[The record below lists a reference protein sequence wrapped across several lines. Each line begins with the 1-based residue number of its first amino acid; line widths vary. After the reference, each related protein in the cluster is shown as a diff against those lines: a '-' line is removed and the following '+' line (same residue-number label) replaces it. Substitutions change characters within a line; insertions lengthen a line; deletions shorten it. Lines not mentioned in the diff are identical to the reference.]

1 MHLIDLPRSTRSNPI
16 QCTSPSVIPNVTF
29 QTQAQKSTVFH
40 KGRQFLFKT
49 ALTAAPVAALA
60 CFSPAQAINVSFS
73 GFTGAFDKANWVYSG
88 NGTGN
93 ITTTP
98 NRMTFSIG
106 AGPTQ
111 STGKFTYNLATL
123 NNYAPVNPNPGKK
136 YIFDTGKVEKAR
148 LQASFPDFAVDA
160 LDSANTISF
169 ALVNDLTENPGPF
182 EAGLGRVSDFEYVA
196 TYKEVP
202 GPLPVAAAVGAFA
215 WSRTIRRRLSAAS
228 QA

>member
-1 MHLIDLPRSTRSNPI
+1 
-16 QCTSPSVIPNVTF
+16 VTF

-60 CFSPAQAINVSFS
+60 CFSPAQAINVTFKD
-73 GFTGAFDKANWVYSG
+73 FTGAFEKANWAYSG
-88 NGTGN
+88 NGTGDI
-93 ITTTP
+93 ITTTNPPSTVP
-98 NRMTFSIG
+98 NRMTFNIG
-106 AGPTQ
+106 AGTAQ

-123 NNYAPVNPNPGKK
+123 NNYAPIPTTPGKF
-136 YIFDTGKVEKAR
+136 YIFDTGKVSKAKM
-148 LQASFPDFAVDA
+148 QATFPEFAVVA
-160 LDSANTISF
+160 LDDPGTISF
-169 ALVNDLTENPGPF
+169 ALVNDLSEGSGPSF
-182 EAGLGRVSDFEYVA
+182 SAGVGRVSEFEYIA

>member
-1 MHLIDLPRSTRSNPI
+1 M
-16 QCTSPSVIPNVTF
+16 TF

-60 CFSPAQAINVSFS
+60 CFSPAQAANVTVNFN
-73 GFTGAFDKANWVYSG
+73 GFTGAFEEANWDYSG
-88 NGTGN
+88 NGTGD
-93 ITTTP
+93 IAIVAPATTP
-98 NRMTFSIG
+98 RMFFNIG
-106 AGPTQ
+106 AGTAQ
-111 STGKFTYNLATL
+111 STGKYTYQLAKLNSPLYRPSNPTPGKVYLFHSGKIKKATL
-123 NNYAPVNPNPGKK
+123 
-136 YIFDTGKVEKAR
+136 
-148 LQASFPDFAVDA
+148 QSSFPDFAVDTV
-160 LDSANTISF
+160 DDVNTISF
-169 ALVNDLTENPGPF
+169 GLINDLTENPGPNF
-182 EAGLGRVSDFEYVA
+182 NAGEGRVSNFEYVA